1 MLVSWEWLSQYVKL
15 DASPDDLATRFAMVG
30 LNHESTTYVDGDPVV
45 DLEITSNRGDCL
57 GHIGI
62 AREASVLLK
71 ETLTIPNPS
80 IASANLSK
88 QSMHGSFAIE
98 NRYPEGCSRYQARII
113 RGVKIGPSPVW
124 LQMRLKAIGIKSVN
138 NVVDVTNFVMFECG
152 QPLHAFDLAKLRGNK
167 IIIRRADAG
176 EKFVAIDHRT
186 YELDPNMVVIADAER
201 AVALGGVMGGVDS
214 EVSEATTDLLIE
226 SAAFTPLAIRR
237 CARKLRLHSPA
248 SYRFERRVDPN
259 GQTWATDR
267 CCQLITEIAGGQC
280 SPDAMDTA
288 SDIPVCAPITLRQ
301 NRVEKVLGIDI
312 PWEQSIDILR
322 SLGCIAKP
330 ATGTT
335 EKTVAITPP
344 SFRGDLTREVDLIEE
359 IARVYGYDRIPE
371 NATVPIFVSSKRPKD
386 VLLERVRSV
395 ATSVGLSEA
404 LTPSVVN
411 KSGNDAMSP
420 WTDVHALQTQVP
432 LLEGTTFL
440 RRTIVPSLLQVYLF
454 NQSQQ
459 QREAALFETAIL
471 YLPIEKPGA
480 LPREQFSL
488 GWAAPF
494 ESRILSGMVEEFIHR
509 VAGRQKAASL
519 NTTLKSFTAPYIQEG
534 TGLWLEVNGQ
544 RLSWQGKLSR
554 SLRDT
559 LKIDADLSIG
569 EIDLD
574 LLLTHIEL
582 IPRLTP
588 IVPYPVIQRDLNL
601 IVDEAIR
608 WQQLADVVLK
618 AAGSTLIDI
627 RYCETYRDPKKDGLG
642 SKRVLFSMDF
652 QSRDGTLT
660 SDFADQVVQ
669 GVLTAT
675 GTQLGAKLLA

>member
-15 DASPDDLATRFAMVG
+15 NASPDDLATRFAMVG
-30 LNHESTTYVDGDPVV
+30 LNHESTTYVDGDAVV

-62 AREASVLLK
+62 AREAAVLLN
-71 ETLTIPNPS
+71 ETLSIPKPT
-80 IASANLSK
+80 IASANLSM
-88 QSMHGSFAIE
+88 QSIQGSFAIE
-98 NRYPEGCSRYQARII
+98 NRYPEGCSRYQARIL
-113 RGVKIGPSPVW
+113 RDVKVGPSPAW
-124 LQMRLKAIGIKSVN
+124 LQKRLKAIGINSVN

-152 QPLHAFDLAKLRGNK
+152 QPLHAFDLAKIRGNK
-167 IIIRRADAG
+167 IIVRRADAG

-186 YELDPNMVVIADAER
+186 YELDPSMVVIADAER

-214 EVSEATTDLLIE
+214 EVSESTTDLLIE

-237 CARKLRLHSPA
+237 CARKLRLHSPS

-280 SPDAMDTA
+280 TPDAIDTA
-288 SDIPVCAPITLRQ
+288 SDLPSSEPITLRKS
-301 NRVEKVLGIDI
+301 RIEKVLGIDV

-322 SLGCIAKP
+322 SLGCIAKLSEE
-330 ATGTT
+330 ANQ
-335 EKTVAITPP
+335 KTVAITPP

-395 ATSVGLSEA
+395 ATSAGLSEA

-411 KSGNDAMSP
+411 KSANEAMSP
-420 WTDVHALQTQVP
+420 WTQIGALQTQVP

-440 RRTIVPSLLQVYLF
+440 RRSIVPSLLQVYLI

-459 QREAALFETAIL
+459 QRDAALFETATL
-471 YLPIEKPGA
+471 YLPSDKPGA
-480 LPREQFSL
+480 LPREQFTL
-488 GWAAPF
+488 GWAAPLDP
-494 ESRILSGMVEEFIHR
+494 RTLHGMVEEFIAR

-519 NTTLKSFTAPYIQEG
+519 NTVLKSYSVPYIQEG
-534 TGLWLEVNGQ
+534 TGVWIEVNGQ
-544 RLSWQGKLSR
+544 PLAWQGKLSR
-554 SLRDT
+554 PTRDS

-608 WQQLADVVLK
+608 WQQLADVVVK
-618 AAGSTLIDI
+618 AAGSTLIDC
-627 RYCETYRDPKKDGLG
+627 RYCETYRDPKKDGAGL
-642 SKRVLFSMDF
+642 KRVLFRMDF

-660 SDFADQVVQ
+660 SEFADHVVQ
-669 GVLTAT
+669 GVLAAT
-675 GTQLGAKLLA
+675 SSQLGAKLLA